1 MRYLSSVTLLFFISF
16 FFISENHAQ
25 YPEWNDANSLPQW
38 MTPEEELR
46 RHEIGKDF
54 RTSAP
59 PESPVRSIAEYER
72 LKGAL
77 IRWPLGIPVE
87 LVAAM
92 SQHAIV
98 YTLAGSNNHINQA
111 TNAYSN
117 AGANME
123 NIEFILASTD
133 SFWTRDYGPLF
144 VATHDEVAI
153 VDFPYNRPRPNDN
166 NVPNAFSNYTGITR
180 YGMDVVHTGGNY
192 MSTGYGQAASTDLV
206 YEENSNNQ
214 GFVLNQMYEYLG
226 ITDYHVTIDAQ
237 GEYIKHIDTWAKFLD
252 VDKILIA
259 EVPSNHNRYWAYE
272 EVADYFAGQISS
284 YGTPYEVV
292 RVIAPNGEPYTNA
305 LILNEVVYVPLVGSS
320 WDDDALA
327 TYQEAMPGYSIQGF
341 YGDWFST
348 DALHCRVKDIADHE
362 AIYVQH
368 IPYHEAH
375 NFREEFVIEAEII
388 AYSGAELY
396 QDSLFVLYQVNQN
409 IISKDDAAFDTIP
422 LFHTDGHMFA
432 GAIPVSEEDTLITYY
447 IYAADASGRRETW
460 PLIGAPGARSFVI
473 DHSGE
478 LNVPLADAN
487 EFQMQAYPN
496 PFNNRV
502 SIEFEMKEPSGASLD
517 VFDLHGRL
525 VASLFDGHKDAGTHR
540 VYWNG
545 RATGGSGL
553 PEGIYLAR
561 LIANGKAQSIRIM
574 LSK

>member
-1 MRYLSSVTLLFFISF
+1 MRILSSFTLLLFFSLL
-16 FFISENHAQ
+16 FISENQAQ
-25 YPEWNDANSLPQW
+25 YPEWDDANSLPQW
-38 MTPEEELR
+38 MTPDEELR

-54 RTSAP
+54 KSSAP

-77 IRWPLGIPVE
+77 IRWPLGIPVD
-87 LVAAM
+87 LVVAM
-92 SQHAIV
+92 SQHATV

-111 TNAYSN
+111 TNAYGN

-123 NIEFILASTD
+123 NIEFILAATN

-144 VATHDEVAI
+144 VATQDEIAI
-153 VDFPYNRPRPNDN
+153 VDFPYNRPRPDDN
-166 NVPNAFSNYTGITR
+166 NVPNAFANYSGITR

-206 YEENSNNQ
+206 FEENGNNQ
-214 GFVLNQMYEYLG
+214 SFVLNQMYDYLG

-259 EVPSNHNRYWAYE
+259 EVPSNHSRYWAYE
-272 EVADYFAGQISS
+272 QVADYFAGQISS

-292 RVIAPNGEPYTNA
+292 RVYAPNGEPYTNA

-320 WDDDALA
+320 WDDDALQ
-327 TYQEAMPGYSIQGF
+327 TYQEAMPGYSIEGF
-341 YGDWFST
+341 YGEWFST
-348 DALHCRVKDIADHE
+348 DALHCRVKDIADSE

-368 IPYHEAH
+368 IPYHGAH
-375 NFREEFVIEAEII
+375 NFQEEFVVEAEII

-396 QDSLFVLYQVNQN
+396 QDSLFVLYQANQN
-409 IISKDDAAFDTIP
+409 IISKENAIFDTIP
-422 LFHTDGHMFA
+422 LFHVEGHTYA

-460 PLIGAPGARSFVI
+460 PLIGAPGARSFII

-478 LNVPLADAN
+478 LNVPQADAT
-487 EFQMQAYPN
+487 EFVLRAYPN
-496 PFNNRV
+496 PFSNTL
-502 SIEFEMKEPSGASLD
+502 SIEFEMTEPSVVSLN
-517 VFDLHGRL
+517 VFDMHGRL
-525 VASLFDGHKDAGTHR
+525 VVTLFDGQKDAGTHQL
-540 VYWNG
+540 WWDG
-545 RATGGSGL
+545 RAAGGTDL
-553 PEGIYLAR
+553 PGGIYLAR
-561 LIANGKAQSIRIM
+561 LIANGKAQSIRI
-574 LSK
+574 LLDK